1 LITINNLKDWF
12 VKTEINVLPYKKIID
27 NITKQMTSNKE
38 GVSTQGKDSKQF
50 YIENSQE
57 LNPIVQDIKKVINTS
72 LKDFDLKLLSAWTV
86 YGEKYGFHKI
96 HRHNHENNNH
106 LATVLFL
113 DVPKIVEPDLCGN
126 LFFITRDKYNNLEYK
141 EFSPKIGDF
150 FIFPIHVLHGTYP
163 QSEGIRQTLNLDF
176 EVLC

>member
-57 LNPIVQDIKKVINTS
+57 LNPIVQDIKK
-72 LKDFDLKLLSAWTV
+72 
-86 YGEKYGFHKI
+86 
-96 HRHNHENNNH
+96 
-106 LATVLFL
+106 
-113 DVPKIVEPDLCGN
+113 
-126 LFFITRDKYNNLEYK
+126 
-141 EFSPKIGDF
+141 
-150 FIFPIHVLHGTYP
+150 
-163 QSEGIRQTLNLDF
+163 
-176 EVLC
+176 